1 MGIKLSSTLTE
12 NDIELD
18 VGLIEWEDDKLNKIV
33 DRCILI
39 ASSLMEGG
47 GESPYPY
54 QIEPMKRIFRSVLT
68 NDGAC
73 ITGLFSRQSGKCLGK
88 GTRVIRYDGSVDV
101 VENIKEG
108 DLLMGDD
115 STPRKVSGLCKGIDD
130 LYRIVPKSP
139 RANPY
144 VVNSEHI
151 MSVIHNKYK
160 GKHKL
165 DISIK
170 ELLKDKYKSD
180 IKQSRILGYQ
190 VPVTFPE
197 LNVALPIDP
206 YILGIWLGC
215 GTSSKSAITTMDEVI
230 VDAWRK
236 EAEKRGLK
244 LRENVGANK
253 NGELS
258 KASTYNMSRV
268 IVKKDTVNT
277 FTEDLRKLN
286 VMDNK
291 HIPDIYKFGSEENRM
306 AILSGIIDT
315 NGHKPKCP
323 SKKYVCELTLKEGK
337 LADDIIFLARSL
349 GFRVAVTTKVVR
361 CKNYTR
367 CFIYGE
373 LWKLPLRVPHKIY
386 EYITPLREEPLHYG
400 FDIEY
405 IGKGEYYGFV
415 LDANHRFLLEDFTVT
430 HNTSLTAAVI
440 GTLMIVSPLLSQQFP
455 DKFPYFKKGIM
466 IGVFAPTT
474 DQVSTTH
481 ARVEKML
488 SHDTTNAILNDP
500 DIRAAKKYDK
510 GVIRIL
516 GNPKKIKGV
525 IESDWTS
532 FVRFQTAD
540 KRAKI
545 ESKSYQVIFIDECL
559 TGDTIVKGVYRDIR
573 LDEIKVGDIVYGYN
587 GESIV
592 EDVVV
597 NTWNK
602 GIKDVYELKIANG
615 LSIKATSNHKIFTN
629 RGWEYLG
636 NIIKEIDNYQVL
648 CYDKLNSKTLRRQH
662 ENNRGRISSFVGYP
676 RSSQRRTFKQIRY
689 KNNSYGRQKR
699 QGVLSLYNSRRK
711 RCTNETNKTF
721 YYRLHSIQ
729 ILRETYKI
737 LQDVWEKAYRS
748 LPPLSL
754 LLRRLQKEERLQH
767 AAHPRV
773 YGESKTSCKSLQ
785 QKEKGNEGKFFN
797 ITSVKKCGVE
807 NVYDIETAITHTFYA
822 NGILVHNCQEVD
834 DTKISKSIRPM
845 LAAYNG
851 TSIYTGTPSPYV
863 CEFYNAIMRNR
874 AQDISKPAYLQNH
887 FEYDYNIT
895 GKYNKRYKK
904 YVEGEKENLGE
915 DSDSFQMS
923 YALKWLVEKGM
934 ALSPSDFQRYMADV
948 RSDIE
953 KSPVD
958 GFQYVAGLD
967 LGKGIDDPSVLTI
980 ARLEKN
986 VNTGDVKK
994 RIVFWK
1000 EFTNPSWEAQ
1010 FTEVLIML
1018 RAFNVC
1024 AVAVDSTGKGDPIA
1038 ERLKAAMVDDPINV
1052 YATPF
1057 STQSKHTLATDFY
1070 EEMYKNRISIPCGVK
1085 TKNTKEFK
1093 KFYGEWLTAVKT
1105 YTGKYLQ
1112 LEHPRD
1118 LTGAHDDYVD
1128 SLLLLIQAAKKVH
1141 AHVVRQEYVD
1151 WRTTGS
1157 KLLPSEMYRSS
1168 QEYAKV
1174 RVNELFNKNK

>member
-1 MGIKLSSTLTE
+1 MSIKLSSTLTE

-139 RANPY
+139 GANPY

-180 IKQSRILGYQ
+180 IKQNRILGYQ

-206 YILGIWLGC
+206 YILGIWLGG

-244 LRENVGANK
+244 LRENVGTNK

-258 KASTYNMSRV
+258 KATTYNMSRV

-306 AILSGIIDT
+306 AILAGIIDT
-315 NGHKPKCP
+315 DGHKPKCP
-323 SKKYVCELTLKEGK
+323 SKKYVCELTLEEGK
-337 LADDIIFLARSL
+337 LADDIIFLVRSL

-466 IGVFAPTT
+466 IGVFAPTA

-532 FVRFQTAD
+532 LVRFQTAD

-545 ESKSYQVIFIDECL
+545 ESKSYQVLFIDECL

-648 CYDKLNSKTLRRQH
+648 CYDKLK
-662 ENNRGRISSFVGYP
+662 
-676 RSSQRRTFKQIRY
+676 
-689 KNNSYGRQKR
+689 
-699 QGVLSLYNSRRK
+699 
-711 RCTNETNKTF
+711 
-721 YYRLHSIQ
+721 
-729 ILRETYKI
+729 
-737 LQDVWEKAYRS
+737 
-748 LPPLSL
+748 
-754 LLRRLQKEERLQH
+754 
-767 AAHPRV
+767 
-773 YGESKTSCKSLQ
+773 
-785 QKEKGNEGKFFN
+785 GKFFN

-851 TSIYTGTPSPYV
+851 TSVYTGTPSPYV

-915 DSDSFQMS
+915 DSDAFQMS

-1010 FTEVLIML
+1010 FTEILIML

-1024 AVAVDSTGKGDPIA
+1024 AVSVDSTGKGDPIA

-1052 YATPF
+1052 YAIPF

-1105 YTGKYLQ
+1105 YTGKFLQ

>member
-1 MGIKLSSTLTE
+1 MSIKLSSTLTE

-206 YILGIWLGC
+206 YILGIWLGG

-236 EAEKRGLK
+236 EAEKRGLN
-244 LRENVGANK
+244 LRENVGTNK

-258 KASTYNMSRV
+258 KATTYNMSRV

-315 NGHKPKCP
+315 VGHKPKCP

-337 LADDIIFLARSL
+337 LADDIIFLVRSL

-361 CKNYTR
+361 CKNYTS

-386 EYITPLREEPLHYG
+386 EYITPLREEPLQYG

-405 IGKGEYYGFV
+405 IGKGEYYGFI

-532 FVRFQTAD
+532 LVRFQTAD

-545 ESKSYQVIFIDECL
+545 ESKSYQVIFIDEC
-559 TGDTIVKGVYRDIR
+559 
-573 LDEIKVGDIVYGYN
+573 
-587 GESIV
+587 
-592 EDVVV
+592 
-597 NTWNK
+597 
-602 GIKDVYELKIANG
+602 
-615 LSIKATSNHKIFTN
+615 
-629 RGWEYLG
+629 
-636 NIIKEIDNYQVL
+636 
-648 CYDKLNSKTLRRQH
+648 
-662 ENNRGRISSFVGYP
+662 
-676 RSSQRRTFKQIRY
+676 
-689 KNNSYGRQKR
+689 
-699 QGVLSLYNSRRK
+699 
-711 RCTNETNKTF
+711 
-721 YYRLHSIQ
+721 
-729 ILRETYKI
+729 
-737 LQDVWEKAYRS
+737 
-748 LPPLSL
+748 
-754 LLRRLQKEERLQH
+754 
-767 AAHPRV
+767 
-773 YGESKTSCKSLQ
+773 
-785 QKEKGNEGKFFN
+785 
-797 ITSVKKCGVE
+797 
-807 NVYDIETAITHTFYA
+807 
-822 NGILVHNCQEVD
+822 QEVD
-834 DTKISKSIRPM
+834 DTKILKSIRPM
-845 LAAYNG
+845 MAAYNG
-851 TSIYTGTPSPYV
+851 TSVYTGTPSPYV

-915 DSDSFQMS
+915 DSDAFQMS

-1010 FTEVLIML
+1010 FTEILIML

-1024 AVAVDSTGKGDPIA
+1024 AVSVDSTGKGDPIA

-1052 YATPF
+1052 YAIPF

-1105 YTGKYLQ
+1105 YTGKFLQ

>member
-1 MGIKLSSTLTE
+1 MSIKLSSTLTE
-12 NDIELD
+12 NDIELN

-47 GESPYPY
+47 GETPYPY

-73 ITGLFSRQSGKCLGK
+73 ITGLFSRQSGK
-88 GTRVIRYDGSVDV
+88 
-101 VENIKEG
+101 
-108 DLLMGDD
+108 
-115 STPRKVSGLCKGIDD
+115 
-130 LYRIVPKSP
+130 
-139 RANPY
+139 
-144 VVNSEHI
+144 
-151 MSVIHNKYK
+151 
-160 GKHKL
+160 
-165 DISIK
+165 
-170 ELLKDKYKSD
+170 
-180 IKQSRILGYQ
+180 
-190 VPVTFPE
+190 
-197 LNVALPIDP
+197 
-206 YILGIWLGC
+206 
-215 GTSSKSAITTMDEVI
+215 
-230 VDAWRK
+230 
-236 EAEKRGLK
+236 
-244 LRENVGANK
+244 
-253 NGELS
+253 
-258 KASTYNMSRV
+258 
-268 IVKKDTVNT
+268 
-277 FTEDLRKLN
+277 
-286 VMDNK
+286 
-291 HIPDIYKFGSEENRM
+291 
-306 AILSGIIDT
+306 
-315 NGHKPKCP
+315 
-323 SKKYVCELTLKEGK
+323 
-337 LADDIIFLARSL
+337 
-349 GFRVAVTTKVVR
+349 
-361 CKNYTR
+361 
-367 CFIYGE
+367 
-373 LWKLPLRVPHKIY
+373 
-386 EYITPLREEPLHYG
+386 
-400 FDIEY
+400 
-405 IGKGEYYGFV
+405 
-415 LDANHRFLLEDFTVT
+415 
-430 HNTSLTAAVI
+430 TSLTAAVI

-466 IGVFAPTT
+466 IGVFAPTA

-488 SHDTTNAILNDP
+488 SHDTTNSILNDP
-500 DIRAAKKYDK
+500 DIRATKKYDK

-516 GNPKKIKGV
+516 GNPKKVKGV
-525 IESDWTS
+525 VEADWTS
-532 FVRFQTAD
+532 LVRFQTAD

-545 ESKSYQVIFIDECL
+545 ESKSYQVIFVDE
-559 TGDTIVKGVYRDIR
+559 
-573 LDEIKVGDIVYGYN
+573 
-587 GESIV
+587 
-592 EDVVV
+592 
-597 NTWNK
+597 
-602 GIKDVYELKIANG
+602 
-615 LSIKATSNHKIFTN
+615 
-629 RGWEYLG
+629 
-636 NIIKEIDNYQVL
+636 
-648 CYDKLNSKTLRRQH
+648 
-662 ENNRGRISSFVGYP
+662 
-676 RSSQRRTFKQIRY
+676 
-689 KNNSYGRQKR
+689 
-699 QGVLSLYNSRRK
+699 
-711 RCTNETNKTF
+711 
-721 YYRLHSIQ
+721 
-729 ILRETYKI
+729 
-737 LQDVWEKAYRS
+737 
-748 LPPLSL
+748 
-754 LLRRLQKEERLQH
+754 
-767 AAHPRV
+767 
-773 YGESKTSCKSLQ
+773 
-785 QKEKGNEGKFFN
+785 
-797 ITSVKKCGVE
+797 
-807 NVYDIETAITHTFYA
+807 
-822 NGILVHNCQEVD
+822 CQEVD
-834 DTKISKSIRPM
+834 DIKISKSIRPM

-851 TSIYTGTPSPYV
+851 TSVYTGTPSPYV

-904 YVEGEKENLGE
+904 FVEGEKENLGE
-915 DSDSFQMS
+915 DSDAFQMS

-1010 FTEVLIML
+1010 FTEILIML

-1024 AVAVDSTGKGDPIA
+1024 AVSVDSTGKGDPIT

-1052 YATPF
+1052 YAIPF

-1105 YTGKYLQ
+1105 YTGKFLQ

>member
-1 MGIKLSSTLTE
+1 MSIKLSSTLTE

-206 YILGIWLGC
+206 YILGIWLGG

-244 LRENVGANK
+244 LRENVGTNK

-258 KASTYNMSRV
+258 KATTYNMSRI
-268 IVKKDTVNT
+268 IVKKDTVNS

-323 SKKYVCELTLKEGK
+323 SKKYVCELTLEEGK
-337 LADDIIFLARSL
+337 LADDIIFLVRSL

-466 IGVFAPTT
+466 IGVFAPTA

-532 FVRFQTAD
+532 LVRFQTAD

-545 ESKSYQVIFIDECL
+545 ESKSYQVLFIDE
-559 TGDTIVKGVYRDIR
+559 
-573 LDEIKVGDIVYGYN
+573 
-587 GESIV
+587 
-592 EDVVV
+592 
-597 NTWNK
+597 
-602 GIKDVYELKIANG
+602 
-615 LSIKATSNHKIFTN
+615 
-629 RGWEYLG
+629 
-636 NIIKEIDNYQVL
+636 
-648 CYDKLNSKTLRRQH
+648 
-662 ENNRGRISSFVGYP
+662 
-676 RSSQRRTFKQIRY
+676 
-689 KNNSYGRQKR
+689 
-699 QGVLSLYNSRRK
+699 
-711 RCTNETNKTF
+711 
-721 YYRLHSIQ
+721 
-729 ILRETYKI
+729 
-737 LQDVWEKAYRS
+737 
-748 LPPLSL
+748 
-754 LLRRLQKEERLQH
+754 
-767 AAHPRV
+767 
-773 YGESKTSCKSLQ
+773 
-785 QKEKGNEGKFFN
+785 
-797 ITSVKKCGVE
+797 
-807 NVYDIETAITHTFYA
+807 
-822 NGILVHNCQEVD
+822 CQEVD

-851 TSIYTGTPSPYV
+851 TSVYTGTPSPYV

-915 DSDSFQMS
+915 DSDAFQMS

-1010 FTEVLIML
+1010 FTEILIML

-1024 AVAVDSTGKGDPIA
+1024 AVSVDSTGKGDPIA

-1052 YATPF
+1052 YAIPF

-1105 YTGKYLQ
+1105 YTGKFLQ

-1157 KLLPSEMYRSS
+1157 KLSPSEMYRSS
-1168 QEYAKV
+1168 QDYAKV